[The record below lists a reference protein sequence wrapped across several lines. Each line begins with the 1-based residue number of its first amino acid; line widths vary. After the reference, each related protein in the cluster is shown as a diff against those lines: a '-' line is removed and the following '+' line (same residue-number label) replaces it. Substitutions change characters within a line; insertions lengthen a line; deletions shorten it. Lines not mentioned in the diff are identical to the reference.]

1 MNKDKEKVETQMKQL
16 QTHINYLEENYRE
29 LEDNVETQ
37 SLAQRKALERI
48 EKIKYN
54 FEMIVYLKQGQI
66 EVPQL
71 PVATDYKDAI
81 LIQKDLIDFEN
92 KEIIRKGEQK
102 IKLMNEISTFKV
114 NLKKVSYQKKRLDL
128 EIKDFEERAKDV
140 QLYRVTK
147 QTQEIIQGKHQKKDE
162 EDKKRLENQIKQL
175 EENAAKRIKTINE
188 TKAKLKREIKE
199 KQQES
204 EQLETKARQLQN
216 NVDQRNQIMN
226 LKSNTKTDNEGDP
239 NKRIKEVA
247 HKRKLLDIAKQQ
259 TEEIEVLRDE
269 LDRLRART
277 FPSFAHLHNKQGYPD
292 DNN

>member
-1 MNKDKEKVETQMKQL
+1 M
-16 QTHINYLEENYRE
+16 
-29 LEDNVETQ
+29 
-37 SLAQRKALERI
+37 
-48 EKIKYN
+48 
-54 FEMIVYLKQGQI
+54 
-66 EVPQL
+66 
-71 PVATDYKDAI
+71 ATDYKDAI

-102 IKLMNEISTFKV
+102 IKLMNEISTLKV

-292 DNN
+292 DQ